1 MARKK
6 VGKIDTETLLIIGA
20 VAVVGIYFLTRT
32 TVAPVNPYASNYIST
47 PGGGGYLL
55 PGNTTAQD
63 IQAGAGGAASI
74 ISSLSNAGIF
84 G

>member
-6 VGKIDTETLLIIGA
+6 IAGMSQETLLIVGA
-20 VAVVGIYFLTRT
+20 VALVGIYFLTKT
-32 TVAPVNPYASNYIST
+32 TAVPVNPYGT
-47 PGGGGYLL
+47 TLVTGPGGQQVLL

-63 IQAGAGGAASI
+63 IAAGSQGA
-74 ISSLSNAGIF
+74 SSLVNALSNAGIF